1 MDSRNARR
9 MMQKMGMQM
18 DEVRNVTRVII
29 QTPEKEIIIESPM
42 VTSVNVQGQKMY
54 QVTGGKIL
62 ERTPQ
67 KASSV
72 ETTDKKP
79 PTIPEEDVL
88 LVAQQANVSIEKA
101 RTTLIK
107 YEGDLAKAI
116 LILQTGG

>member
-18 DEVRNVTRVII
+18 DEIKNVNRVII
-29 QTPEKEIIIESPM
+29 QTSEKEMVIEGPM
-42 VTSVNVQGQKMY
+42 VTSINVQGQKMY
-54 QVTGGKIL
+54 QVTGGKIS
-62 ERTPQ
+62 ERSTQ
-67 KASSV
+67 KTSTV
-72 ETTDKKP
+72 ETTEKKS

-88 LVAQQANVSIEKA
+88 LVAQQANVSLEKA
-101 RTTLIK
+101 RATLIK